1 MRTSARPS
9 ARPPVRP
16 ARSRRRL
23 ARLLLPLA
31 LALPAVSALPAVLPA
46 QSRAELEK
54 VIRRRVLP
62 NGLEVVVVENHGV
75 PLATVEV
82 DVKNG
87 SYTQPPD
94 YAGLAHMYEHMFFK
108 ASQQF
113 PAPDQFTQR
122 ATELGAVFNGT
133 TQEERVN
140 YYMTLPADSLPAA
153 MRAVASAL
161 RSPLFRADEL
171 AREKE
176 VVLGEYDRQE
186 ANPAFGL
193 QNEMAK
199 RLYPGQFSRK
209 NIIGDRQVIRTVT
222 PEKMREIQRRYYV
235 PNNTALVVTGD
246 VIPDSVFAWA
256 ERWYGDWQKGADPF
270 VETPIP
276 PIPALTADEGVIAE
290 AGVSAVTVLVQWQGP
305 SVRKDRAATYTA
317 DVFSDALNTPGSRFQ
332 RRLVDSGLWQ
342 GVVVNYYT
350 LDQVGPITVSG
361 QADPEKLRDALA
373 ALRDELE
380 KLDDPGYFTAEEL
393 VAVKAQR
400 AMESALGAERTS
412 GLTHTIGFWWAVADL
427 DYFMGYVD
435 EMAKQTPAD
444 LQGYASKY
452 IVGKP
457 RITGVLLSPEDRAAL
472 KLTEAELAGVW
483 KKATAAGAIP

>member
-1 MRTSARPS
+1 MRNEVYCARRTPRRTRSAPRRSRS
-9 ARPPVRP
+9 ASSWSSVRGVEAVGAALVAAGSVDVMNRNQTTPLGGRQRRGAGIAP
-16 ARSRRRL
+16 ARSVRVLLSRPSPSRHLSGGRTPSSGPLVSAHLPPSLVPTNAHPLPSRRSRLSWRRRAL
-23 ARLLLPLA
+23 LRALLPATLLSA
-31 LALPAVSALPAVLPA
+31 AVAAPVAPVAA

-54 VIRRRVLP
+54 VIRRRVLA
-62 NGLEVVVVENHGV
+62 NGLEVIVVENHGV

-186 ANPAFGL
+186 ANPAFGF
-193 QNEMAK
+193 QNELTK
-199 RLYPGQFSRK
+199 RLYPGQYSRK

-222 PEKMREIQRRYYV
+222 P
-235 PNNTALVVTGD
+235 
-246 VIPDSVFAWA
+246 
-256 ERWYGDWQKGADPF
+256 
-270 VETPIP
+270 
-276 PIPALTADEGVIAE
+276 
-290 AGVSAVTVLVQWQGP
+290 
-305 SVRKDRAATYTA
+305 
-317 DVFSDALNTPGSRFQ
+317 
-332 RRLVDSGLWQ
+332 
-342 GVVVNYYT
+342 
-350 LDQVGPITVSG
+350 
-361 QADPEKLRDALA
+361 
-373 ALRDELE
+373 
-380 KLDDPGYFTAEEL
+380 
-393 VAVKAQR
+393 
-400 AMESALGAERTS
+400 
-412 GLTHTIGFWWAVADL
+412 
-427 DYFMGYVD
+427 
-435 EMAKQTPAD
+435 
-444 LQGYASKY
+444 
-452 IVGKP
+452 
-457 RITGVLLSPEDRAAL
+457 
-472 KLTEAELAGVW
+472 
-483 KKATAAGAIP
+483 

>member
-1 MRTSARPS
+1 MRLSTSRFA
-9 ARPPVRP
+9 A
-16 ARSRRRL
+16 
-23 ARLLLPLA
+23 LLLSLGAALPLA
-31 LALPAVSALPAVLPA
+31 LPTALPA

-54 VIRRRVLP
+54 VIKRRVLP
-62 NGLEVVVVENHGV
+62 NGLEVIVVENHGV

-108 ASQQF
+108 SSQQF

-133 TQEERVN
+133 TTEEQVN
-140 YYMTLPADSLPAA
+140 YYMTLPADSTQAA
-153 MRAVASAL
+153 MRAMASAL
-161 RSPLFRADEL
+161 RAPLFRADEL

-176 VVLGEYDRQE
+176 VVIGEYDRQE
-186 ANPAFGL
+186 ANPAFGF
-193 QNEMAK
+193 QNELK
-199 RLYPGQFSRK
+199 RRLYPGQFSRK
-209 NIIGDRQVIRTVT
+209 NVIGDRQVIRTVT
-222 PEKMREIQRRYYV
+222 PEKMREIQKRYYV

-246 VIPDSVFAWA
+246 VVPDSVFGWA
-256 ERWYGDWQKGADPF
+256 ERWYGDWAKGGDPF
-270 VETPIP
+270 AESPIP
-276 PIPALTADEGVIAE
+276 PIPALKGDEGVIAE
-290 AGVSAVTVLVQWQGP
+290 AAVSAVTVLVQWQGP

-332 RRLVDSGLWQ
+332 QRLVDSGLWQ
-342 GVVVNYYT
+342 AVGVNYYT
-350 LDQVGPITVSG
+350 LDQVGPITISG
-361 QADPEKLRDALA
+361 QASPERLREALG
-373 ALRDELE
+373 ALREELE
-380 KLDDPGYFTAEEL
+380 KLDDPGYFSADEL

-444 LQGYASKY
+444 LQKYASTY

-457 RITGVLLSPEDRAAL
+457 RITGVLLSPQDRQAL
-472 KLTEAELAGVW
+472 KLTDAELAGLW
-483 KKATAAGAIP
+483 RKPMTAPATPVTP

>member
-342 GVVVNYYT
+342 GVVENYYT

>member
-1 MRTSARPS
+1 VRTTTS
-9 ARPPVRP
+9 
-16 ARSRRRL
+16 RL
-23 ARLLLPLA
+23 AALLLALPLA
-31 LALPAVSALPAVLPA
+31 LAPALLSA

-54 VIRRRVLP
+54 VIKRRVLA

-75 PLATVEV
+75 PLATVEI

-140 YYMTLPADSLPAA
+140 YYMTLPSDSVPAA

-161 RSPLFRADEL
+161 RAPLFRADEL

-176 VVLGEYDRQE
+176 VVIGEYDRQE
-186 ANPAFGL
+186 ASPAFGF
-193 QNEMAK
+193 QNEMTK

-222 PEKMREIQRRYYV
+222 PEKMREIQKRYYV

-246 VIPDSVFAWA
+246 VVPDSVFAWA

-270 VETPIP
+270 AEAPIP
-276 PIPALTADEGVIAE
+276 AIPALTADQGLIAE
-290 AGVSAVTVLVQWQGP
+290 AAVSAVTVLVQWQGP

-317 DVFSDALNTPGSRFQ
+317 DVFSDALNTAGSRFQ
-332 RRLVDSGLWQ
+332 QRLVDSGLWQ
-342 GVVVNYYT
+342 AVGVNYYT

-361 QADPEKLRDALA
+361 QASPEKLREALA
-373 ALRDELE
+373 ALREELE
-380 KLDDPGYFTAEEL
+380 KLDDPNYFSADEL
-393 VAVKAQR
+393 VSVKAQR

-444 LQGYASKY
+444 LQQYAAKY

-457 RITGVLLSPEDRAAL
+457 RVTGVLLSPQDRQAL
-472 KLTEAELAGVW
+472 RLTEAELAALWRKPAV
-483 KKATAAGAIP
+483 TP